1 MFKDSPDSVLVYIS
15 CISGSPH
22 VIPAGVPGVH
32 VLPVLTAPVSAWQ
45 HSALEHQLSLD
56 AAGGAPRYGT

>member
-1 MFKDSPDSVLVYIS
+1 MLKGSPDRLGT
-15 CISGSPH
+15 CIVSLCS

-32 VLPVLTAPVSAWQ
+32 LLPVLAAPVSAWQ

-56 AAGGAPRYGT
+56 AAGSAPRYGT